1 MSGNVTKRGTVK
13 HGQISCHPI
22 FAGKRKVEYKPS
34 FFEALEKRE
43 SVVFDANTLI
53 ERAMKDVQEIIT
65 GLKENPIVEFGSTSW
80 FKVNLRNDKEVVIE
94 KEETGEV
101 APSSSVYSLS

>member
-1 MSGNVTKRGTVK
+1 MK

-65 GLKENPIVEFGSTSW
+65 GLKENPIVESGVRINIMVQGKLTQ
-80 FKVNLRNDKEVVIE
+80 RQ
-94 KEETGEV
+94 GGC
-101 APSSSVYSLS
+101 Y

>member
-1 MSGNVTKRGTVK
+1 
-13 HGQISCHPI
+13 
-22 FAGKRKVEYKPS
+22 
-34 FFEALEKRE
+34 
-43 SVVFDANTLI
+43 
-53 ERAMKDVQEIIT
+53 MKDVQEIIT